1 MRSLTLLAGLED
13 SSLATISAPDSEVT
27 LLSLTRGVCPIS
39 SRMLLAILGRASEK
53 RVVEE
58 VRVLVLVEDG
68 AKAVAPDTRVARVR
82 MAAESF
88 MVYLLSATIV
98 WYYHVNVVM

>member
-39 SRMLLAILGRASEK
+39 SRMLLAILGRVSEK

-68 AKAVAPDTRVARVR
+68 AKAVAPDARVARVR